1 MTTAPEIFKLARKKL
16 AANKDRN
23 FQRTIS
29 TLLDQ
34 LNDDLNTGNSLALI
48 LLSYLLKNPVVI
60 ETGTVKIKP
69 SKDEILQSF
78 IAHVP
83 NPADAETYRLNRIE
97 EYSKVSRSIQP
108 YVMYTGESYVN
119 PDQVFAV
126 IDDLMYYQSTI
137 CDAVQLLFEI
147 FHVTYCSYPPESYDI
162 WLFIQRGFYKMHNKF
177 YDRTNSNSKT
187 LLTDLGFKEEANW

>member
-23 FQRTIS
+23 FERTIS

-69 SKDEILQSF
+69 SKDELLQFF

-83 NPADAETYRLNRIE
+83 NPPDAETYRLNRNV
-97 EYSKVSRSIQP
+97 KVDS
-108 YVMYTGESYVN
+108 
-119 PDQVFAV
+119 A
-126 IDDLMYYQSTI
+126 
-137 CDAVQLLFEI
+137 I
-147 FHVTYCSYPPESYDI
+147 FHVKQESG
-162 WLFIQRGFYKMHNKF
+162 LMLIQIKY
-177 YDRTNSNSKT
+177 
-187 LLTDLGFKEEANW
+187 LL